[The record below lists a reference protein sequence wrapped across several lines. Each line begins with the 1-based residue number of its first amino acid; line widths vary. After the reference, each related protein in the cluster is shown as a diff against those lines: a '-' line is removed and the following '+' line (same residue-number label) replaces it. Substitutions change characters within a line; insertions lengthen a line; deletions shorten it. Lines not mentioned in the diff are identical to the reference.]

1 MKHIACAIFVRDQQ
15 VLLAKRAPHKA
26 VYPNCWDLIGGHVEP
41 NETNEQALVRE
52 AEEEV
57 GLTPLRFAAAGSIL
71 EPEPD
76 LYGEATYHVFAIAE
90 WNGGEPEMLGDEHT
104 EIRWFMIEEACALEA
119 LALVDYRHLFRNLLS
134 A

>member
-15 VLLAKRAPHKA
+15 VLLAKRALHKA

-57 GLTPLRFAAAGSIL
+57 GLTPLCFAAAGSIL
-71 EPEPD
+71 QPKSD
-76 LYGEATYHVFAIAE
+76 LYEEATYHFFAIAE
-90 WNGGEPEMLGDEHT
+90 WSGGEPEMLGDD
-104 EIRWFMIEEACALEA
+104 AA
-119 LALVDYRHLFRNLLS
+119 LLS
-134 A
+134 MTVRLPHTSYRVS